1 MGKKKDKKERK
12 RREREEAAARA
23 ATAPP
28 ADVAT
33 DEPHV
38 AAAATAPP
46 PAPAELEPAGPFP
59 GLTPPALLR
68 RARRDVGPADAA
80 GMPVALAARDLV
92 ARISGASLCYGDP
105 VTVGGRTVIPVGKV
119 RARGGMGFGGGSDA
133 ESAGSGGGGG
143 GGGALDAAPLGYIEV
158 TAEGTNFTAIGGT
171 PAAVSRSRGGA
182 GLAAV
187 AGAAAGIAGAALLAR
202 RRSAPTGLRRVLRRR

>member
-12 RREREEAAARA
+12 RREREETLARA
-23 ATAPP
+23 AAPEEAV
-28 ADVAT
+28 AD
-33 DEPHV
+33 DPHV

-46 PAPAELEPAGPFP
+46 PAPTELEPAGPFP

-68 RARRDVGPADAA
+68 RARRDIGPADAA

-92 ARISGASLCYGDP
+92 ARISGASLCYGAP

-133 ESAGSGGGGG
+133 ENAGSGGGGG
-143 GGGALDAAPLGYIEV
+143 GGGALDAEPLGYIEV